1 MYSIY
6 QVQSGDTLASVASK
20 FGSSISDLS
29 RLNGIMVGSIL
40 VPGEYIV
47 VPKRQMENPY
57 FVNYV
62 VKKGDNIYE
71 IARKYNIEPEQLL
84 KLNGLNANDIIYPNQ
99 EILIPSPNVKV
110 YVTSEGDTLNKVI
123 KELET
128 TAGNIQK
135 QNETIYLLPDQ
146 LISVKKN

>member
-1 MYSIY
+1 MYTIY
-6 QVQSGDTLASVASK
+6 QVQGGDTLDSIANKLGVSK
-20 FGSSISDLS
+20 DELIK
-29 RLNGIMVGSIL
+29 LNGLNNQNIMPGTYL
-40 VPGEYIV
+40 VIPQNTLFARYI
-47 VPKRQMENPY
+47 
-57 FVNYV
+57 